1 MWSER
6 ERTGEPVFRYSAS
19 VRTFV
24 GTGPGTDEPFEEK
37 TVEGTIKRSWI

>member
-1 MWSER
+1 VWGER

-24 GTGPGTDEPFEEK
+24 GTGAGSAEPFEKK
-37 TVEGTIKRSWI
+37 TVEGTIKRAWI